1 MNEKVYVT
9 VKGLHFN
16 PEHPDMEEDVIEVI
30 NVGVYKLIA
39 GNEYIK
45 YDEVYDSGEKSKTI
59 IKLHDKGVEIT
70 KKGELSTHMSFIP
83 GEKTVNLYETPF
95 GNVHMGIYS
104 KSVDVIRQEEK
115 ISIKVRYSLE
125 INCQHISDSSVEIS
139 VQNDAPNLL

>member
-16 PEHPDMEEDVIEVI
+16 PEHPDMDEDVIEVF

-70 KKGELSTHMSFIP
+70 KKGELSTHMSFIS

-125 INCQHISDSSVEIS
+125 INAFIVI
-139 VQNDAPNLL
+139 NAGYYMG

>member
-1 MNEKVYVT
+1 
-9 VKGLHFN
+9 
-16 PEHPDMEEDVIEVI
+16 
-30 NVGVYKLIA
+30 
-39 GNEYIK
+39 
-45 YDEVYDSGEKSKTI
+45 
-59 IKLHDKGVEIT
+59 
-70 KKGELSTHMSFIP
+70 MSFIS

-139 VQNDAPNLL
+139 VQNQAPSLI